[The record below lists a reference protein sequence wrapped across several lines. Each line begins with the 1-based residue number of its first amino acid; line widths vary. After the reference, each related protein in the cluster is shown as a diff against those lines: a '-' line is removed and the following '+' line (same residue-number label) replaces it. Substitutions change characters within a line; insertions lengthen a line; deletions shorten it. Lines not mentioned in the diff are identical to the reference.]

1 MGNKW
6 FFALKFIYF
15 SIVLLI
21 LWSVISVIYHRFLAY
36 VAIFPLR
43 LVNFDVAVFETSIQD
58 IFYRHSDEVWEFPI
72 GSMTANFIPFLSLV
86 LSIPKIRL
94 LRRIKVI
101 GIGLGVLFV
110 FHILSLISFPL
121 VKFIHSYFG
130 PAHFLS
136 EAWVFLH
143 ALVLGLSP
151 FVLWIFLVFKGPQ
164 GNIQCYDDISV
175 GIGNP

>member
-21 LWSVISVIYHRFLAY
+21 LWTPISYIYHRFLAY
-36 VAIFPLR
+36 VAIFLLR
-43 LVNFDVAVFETSIQD
+43 FINYDVAVVETTIED
-58 IFYRHSDEVWEFPI
+58 IFYYNSDGVWEFPI
-72 GSMTANFIPFLSLV
+72 GNMSANFIPFLSLV

-94 LRRIKVI
+94 LRRIKVM

-121 VKFIHSYFG
+121 VKFIHSYFEH
-130 PAHFLS
+130 AQFLL
-136 EAWVFLH
+136 ETWVFLH
-143 ALVLGLSP
+143 VLVLSLSP

-164 GNIQCYDDISV
+164 GNIQCYDGISV